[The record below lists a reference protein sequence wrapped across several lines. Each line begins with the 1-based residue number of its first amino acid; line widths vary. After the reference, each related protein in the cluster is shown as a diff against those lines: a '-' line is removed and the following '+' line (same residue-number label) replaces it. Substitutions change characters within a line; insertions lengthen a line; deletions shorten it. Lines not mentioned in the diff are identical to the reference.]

1 MHMLNLMSYN
11 HINQYALLHKFF
23 CVNKTAD
30 NSFST
35 FYYYVF
41 EILCHGKKKMAS
53 YLKIRRLFN
62 RFTVLEPHGMS
73 RNMER
78 YTFLLKR
85 DYH

>member
-1 MHMLNLMSYN
+1 MHMHNLMSYN

-41 EILCHGKKKMAS
+41 EILCHGKKKWQAIQRFVDC
-53 YLKIRRLFN
+53 LINLLF
-62 RFTVLEPHGMS
+62 
-73 RNMER
+73 
-78 YTFLLKR
+78 
-85 DYH
+85 